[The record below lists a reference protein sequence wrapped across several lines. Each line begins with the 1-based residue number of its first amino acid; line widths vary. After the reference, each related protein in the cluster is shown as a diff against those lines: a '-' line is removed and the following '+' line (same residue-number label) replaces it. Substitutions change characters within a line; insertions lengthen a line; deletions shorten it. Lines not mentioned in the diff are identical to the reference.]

1 MPSQLDTVIPNE
13 RTPFM
18 TEYPAFLPLAT
29 SPVEA
34 AVSTAL
40 DCALDCDHPG
50 AAIDMLRHSLA
61 EARRASHP
69 DEWRRLVERHVRRH
83 PALRV
88 VHEDPLIERCY
99 TKPRGYPGD

>member
-1 MPSQLDTVIPNE
+1 MQIQLDTDVPNE
-13 RTPFM
+13 TTSFM
-18 TEYPAFLPLAT
+18 PEYPAFLPAAT

-40 DCALDCDHPG
+40 DNALDCDHPG

-61 EARRASHP
+61 EARRSSHP
-69 DEWRRLVERHVRRH
+69 DEWRSLVERRVRRH

-99 TKPRGYPGD
+99 TKPRG